1 MKLYH
6 LTSEKSANS
15 ILSEGFKLKES
26 KYIQANG
33 NGIYLTDK
41 DHVFFWFH
49 ILQSDIY
56 KNKKISILECEIED
70 NLKMLKLENN
80 ITTDKFSGDYKKVHD
95 WYIKNIDAIDLLIA
109 GNKRL
114 HTLRKTYNE
123 QNQYFDE
130 QNKSGYIIE
139 LYCKKHSID
148 GVVCNKHH
156 IDGEAAV
163 NEYNDITIYEPGK
176 IKPLRLIDLWAV
188 S

>member
-6 LTSEKSANS
+6 LTSEKSAIS

-41 DHVFFWFH
+41 MHVLFWFH

-56 KNKKISILECEIED
+56 KNKKICIIECEIED
-70 NLKMLKLENN
+70 SLKMLRLENN
-80 ITTDKFSGDYKKVHD
+80 VATDKFSGDYKKVHD
-95 WYIKNIDAIDLLIA
+95 WYVENKVEIDQLITE
-109 GNKRL
+109 NKRL
-114 HTLRKTYNE
+114 HTLRQMYNK

-148 GVVCNKHH
+148 GVVCNKYHLE
-156 IDGEAAV
+156 DDAAV

-176 IKPLRLIDLWAV
+176 IKPLSVIAFAAV